1 MAGTPTGN
9 ENLLAARAV
18 GLRYVNDGE
27 PGITRRKAGKGF
39 SYRGPDGTVVRDEE
53 TLRRIRALAVPP
65 AWTEVWISPNPR
77 GHIQATGRDAR
88 GRKQYRYHVL
98 WSQTRDQAKYE
109 RTIAFAKALPRL
121 RKRVERDLQRR
132 GLPREKVIA
141 AVIRLLEST
150 LVRVGNEEYAQ
161 QNRSYGLTT
170 LRNRHASVRGTQ
182 LKFDFRGKSGVKH
195 SVGVRDRRL
204 ARVVKMCQD
213 LPGQRLFEY
222 IDDDGSVQPVDSD
235 DVNEYLRD
243 AMGDDFSAKDFR
255 TWAGTVLAARALQ
268 ELENEVAS
276 GEVSVEQVKN
286 GPTKKALT
294 RAIERVAADLGNTP
308 AVCRKCYIHPA
319 IIDSYMDGTL
329 AESLSRR
336 VARRLENDTGS
347 LRDEER
353 LVLSL
358 LRRRLAAET
367 RATARAISADP
378 AAAAAGGARGAR
390 TPATPVSQRALR
402 APPDN

>member
-1 MAGTPTGN
+1 MAGTPTVN

-27 PGITRRKAGKGF
+27 PGITRRKSGKGF
-39 SYRGPDGTVVRDEE
+39 SYRGPDGAPVRDRE

-65 AWTEVWISPNPR
+65 AWTDVWICPNPR

-88 GRKQYRYHVL
+88 GRKQYRYHAL

-109 RTIAFAKALPRL
+109 RTIAFARALPRL
-121 RKRVERDLQRR
+121 RRRVERDLQRR
-132 GLPREKVIA
+132 GLPRDKVIA

-170 LRNRHASVRGTQ
+170 LRNRHAAVRGTS
-182 LKFDFRGKSGVKH
+182 LKFSFRGKAGVKH

-204 ARVVKMCQD
+204 ARVVKMCQE

-222 IDDDGSVQPVDSD
+222 VDEDGTIQPVDSD
-235 DVNEYLRD
+235 DVNAYLRD

-268 ELENEVAS
+268 ELENEVES
-276 GEVSVEQVKN
+276 GEVPLEQLKK

-294 RAIERVAADLGNTP
+294 QAIERVAAGLGNTP
-308 AVCRKCYIHPA
+308 SVCRKCYIHPA

-336 VARRLENDTGS
+336 VARKLENDTGS

-367 RATARAISADP
+367 RAAARATSADP
-378 AAAAAGGARGAR
+378 AAAAAAGARA
-390 TPATPVSQRALR
+390 A
-402 APPDN
+402 

>member
-1 MAGTPTGN
+1 MGEKSRTN

-18 GLRYVNDGE
+18 GLRYVNDDE
-27 PGITRRKAGKGF
+27 PGITRRKSGKGF
-39 SYRGPDGTVVRDEE
+39 SYRGPDGATINDAE
-53 TLRRIRALAVPP
+53 TWRRIRALAVPP
-65 AWTEVWISPNPR
+65 AWTDVWICANPR

-88 GRKQYRYHVL
+88 GRKQYRYHAL
-98 WSQTRDQAKYE
+98 WSQTRDQPKYE
-109 RTIAFAKALPRL
+109 RTIAFARALPRL
-121 RKRVERDLQRR
+121 RRRVDRDMQRP

-141 AVIRLLEST
+141 AVVQLLEST

-170 LRNRHASVRGTQ
+170 LRNRHASVKGTA
-182 LKFDFRGKSGVKH
+182 LKFNFRGKSGVKH

-204 ARVVKMCQD
+204 ARVVRMCQE

-222 IDDDGSVQPVDSD
+222 VDDDGTIQPVDSD
-235 DVNEYLRD
+235 DVNAYLRE

-276 GEVSVEQVKN
+276 AEVPIEQVQK

-294 RAIERVAADLGNTP
+294 TAIERVAADLGNTP